1 MADIYLEA
9 EEVRRALAAA
19 CKRAG
24 STKAFGHEH
33 GLLTS
38 YVNDVLKGEREA
50 GDTLLD
56 ALSLVRVVRYKRIS
70 PKEKQGAA

>member
-1 MADIYLEA
+1 MAEIYLEA

-24 STKAFGHEH
+24 GAKAFGHAH

-38 YVNDVLKGEREA
+38 YVNDVLAGEREA
-50 GDTLLD
+50 GDALLE
-56 ALSLVRVVRYKRIS
+56 ALSLVRVTRYKRIT
-70 PKEKQGAA
+70 PKVKP

>member
-1 MADIYLEA
+1 MADIYLDA

-24 STKAFGHEH
+24 GTKAFGHEH
-33 GLLTS
+33 GLLTN

-50 GDTLLD
+50 GDVLLA
-56 ALSLVRVVRYKRIS
+56 ALSLVRVTRYKRITH
-70 PKEKQGAA
+70 KAKQGAA

>member
-1 MADIYLEA
+1 MADIYLES

-24 STKAFGHEH
+24 GTKAFGHAH

-38 YVNDVLKGEREA
+38 YVNDVLKGDREA
-50 GDTLLD
+50 GDALLD
-56 ALSLVRVVRYKRIS
+56 ALGLVRISRYKRITF
-70 PKEKQGAA
+70 KAKQGAT

>member
-24 STKAFGHEH
+24 GTKAFGHAH

-38 YVNDVLKGEREA
+38 YLNDVLKGEREA
-50 GDTLLD
+50 GDALLD
-56 ALSLVRVVRYKRIS
+56 ALNLVRVTRYKRIN
-70 PKEKQGAA
+70 PKAKQGAA

>member
-1 MADIYLEA
+1 MADIYLDA

-24 STKAFGHEH
+24 GAKAFGHAH

-38 YVNDVLKGEREA
+38 YVNDVLAGEREA
-50 GDTLLD
+50 GDALLE
-56 ALSLVRVVRYKRIS
+56 ALSLMRVIRYKRIT
-70 PKEKQGAA
+70 PKVKQGAA

>member
-1 MADIYLEA
+1 MADIYLDA
-9 EEVRRALAAA
+9 EEVRHALAAA

-24 STKAFGHEH
+24 GTKAFGHEH

-50 GDTLLD
+50 GDALLD
-56 ALSLVRVVRYKRIS
+56 ALGLVRVTRYKRIN
-70 PKEKQGAA
+70 PKAKQGAA

>member
-1 MADIYLEA
+1 MADIYLDG

-24 STKAFGHEH
+24 GAKAFGHAH

-38 YVNDVLKGEREA
+38 YVNDVLQGDREA
-50 GDTLLD
+50 GDGMLE
-56 ALSLVRVVRYKRIS
+56 ALGLIRVVRYKRIS

>member
-24 STKAFGHEH
+24 GTKAFGYEH
-33 GLLTS
+33 ALLPS

-50 GDTLLD
+50 GDALLD
-56 ALSLVRVVRYKRIS
+56 ALSLVRVVRYKRIN
-70 PKEKQGAA
+70 PKAKQGAA

>member
-1 MADIYLEA
+1 MADIYLDA
-9 EEVRRALAAA
+9 EEVRHTLAAA

-50 GDTLLD
+50 GDVLLA
-56 ALSLVRVVRYKRIS
+56 ALSLVRVTRYKRMN
-70 PKEKQGAA
+70 PKAKQGAA

>member
-1 MADIYLEA
+1 MADIYLDA
-9 EEVRRALAAA
+9 EEVRRTLAAA

-24 STKAFGHEH
+24 GAKAFGHAH

-38 YVNDVLKGEREA
+38 YVNDVLKGDREA
-50 GDTLLD
+50 GDGMLE
-56 ALSLVRVVRYKRIS
+56 ALGLIRVVRYKRIN

>member
-1 MADIYLEA
+1 MADIYLDS

-24 STKAFGHEH
+24 GAKQFGRTHA
-33 GLLTS
+33 LLTS

-50 GDTLLD
+50 GDALLA
-56 ALSLVRVVRYKRIS
+56 ALSLVRVTRYKRIN
-70 PKEKQGAA
+70 PKAKQGAA

>member
-1 MADIYLEA
+1 MADIYLDA

-24 STKAFGHEH
+24 GTKAFGHEH
-33 GLLTS
+33 GLLTI

-50 GDTLLD
+50 GDVLLA
-56 ALSLVRVVRYKRIS
+56 ALSLVRVTRYKRLIR
-70 PKEKQGAA
+70 KAQQ

>member
-1 MADIYLEA
+1 MADIYLDA

-24 STKAFGHEH
+24 GTKAFGHEH

-50 GDTLLD
+50 GDVLLA
-56 ALSLVRVVRYKRIS
+56 ALSLVRVTRYKRLIR
-70 PKEKQGAA
+70 KAQQ